1 MASTS
6 APVHPGAAANLAAAG
21 LAPGAVV
28 GGRFEIERAVGED
41 ALGTLLAA
49 KDQKTKRPIS
59 VRVLAPGLISTPEAV
74 EKLRAEVKT
83 AAGIQ
88 HKNVVATYGMGAD
101 KGGARYIASE
111 WVEGRT
117 LSQVIEEKKAGAQP
131 MSLRGAY
138 NVVAHVCKALEAARS
153 KGTAH
158 GALRPSV
165 VFVSKAGRVKVANL
179 GIDRAVVETAG
190 PAALGPGE
198 QAFLAPEVKGG
209 APATSA
215 SDVFGLGGL
224 LYAMLTGRSPLDE
237 FIAPSA
243 AHPEATAEVD
253 QVLLRCLSADPA
265 QRFATAHDV
274 QQALVRLT
282 QDTEPSHD
290 ADDFGV
296 DVDVDIDIGS
306 VHPPGDDA
314 AAPVSVPRAAA
325 IPGAARAAAKPQAPS
340 KPQLPK
346 PQLPKPQL
354 PKPQGPKVQAPPGGG
369 PQVGARVSIDQSFR
383 ADSAKTAAPALSAEV
398 DLSNLLSK
406 ITENDAPRW
415 MVVKDNL
422 DHGPFSGRELV
433 NLVLKGEIQGDH
445 GLLNMDSGE
454 RRKVGESPEFSE
466 FVAQFK
472 LKKGE
477 QDHQVALERSAKVE
491 TASMFTKVAILGV
504 VIAAVA
510 AGVGIF
516 LVTRPDVQEESRTD
530 AELADLY
537 ERGEIEITGSAGIL
551 PDPPSG
557 GGRRRRRTGGAGGA
571 SYEDAMNQVV
581 NLGDVSGGGGGSQA
595 RLSPQDVAGIMN
607 RNINRLVP
615 CLSQGSG
622 GGQVRIDMAIA
633 GNGHVLGATVRNG
646 TPAFQQCVAGRVQ
659 QIRFPSFSAPRMGA
673 SYTFSA
679 N

>member
-6 APVHPGAAANLAAAG
+6 APVRPGALDLAAAG

-59 VRVLAPGLISTPEAV
+59 VRVLAPGLIATPQAI

-101 KGGARYIASE
+101 KGGARYVASE

-117 LSQVIEEKKAGAQP
+117 LAQVIEEKKAGAQP

-198 QAFLAPEVKGG
+198 QAFLAPEVKSG

-224 LYAMLTGRSPLDE
+224 LYAMLTGRSPLDD
-237 FIAPSA
+237 FVAPSQ

-265 QRFATAHDV
+265 ARFATAHDV
-274 QQALVRLT
+274 QQALVKLT
-282 QDTEPSHD
+282 AQAQPSQD

-296 DVDVDIDIGS
+296 HIDLDVDIGS
-306 VHPPGDDA
+306 VPPPGGDA
-314 AAPVSVPRAAA
+314 SAPVSVPRAAA
-325 IPGAARAAAKPQAPS
+325 IPRAASTGAARPSAPKPSAP
-340 KPQLPK
+340 KPSAPQGALPK
-346 PQLPKPQL
+346 PSA
-354 PKPQGPKVQAPPGGG
+354 PQGAG
-369 PQVGARVSIDQSFR
+369 PQVGARVSINESFR
-383 ADSAKTAAPALSAEV
+383 ADGPVVAAPALSAEV

-433 NLVLKGEIQGDH
+433 NLVLKGDIQGDH
-445 GLLNMDSGE
+445 GLLNMDTGE

-472 LKKGE
+472 LKKAE
-477 QDHQVALERSAKVE
+477 QDHKVALDRSAKVE
-491 TASMFTKVAILGV
+491 TASMFTKVAILGG

-516 LVTRPDVQEESRTD
+516 LVTRPDVQEETRSD

-551 PDPPSG
+551 PDPPAGS
-557 GGRRRRRTGGAGGA
+557 GRRRRRNGAGGS

-581 NLGDVSGGGGGSQA
+581 NLGDVSGGSGSQA

-622 GGQVRIDMAIA
+622 GGQVRIDMAI
-633 GNGHVLGATVRNG
+633 GGDGHVLGATVRNG
-646 TPAFQQCVAGRVQ
+646 TPAFQQCVAGRVR